1 LELQSL
7 QVITSAIAPV
17 VMVSATGLLF
27 MGVQAKHLHL
37 ADRLRT
43 LMTEYRSLGTDAT
56 YQERRE
62 QIVTQLGLFTKRIR
76 LSLRALK
83 LLYVAVFC
91 FVMTSRFLVS
101 EAFTAQLV
109 TPAVTP
115 MMFVLGVT
123 CLLVALLF
131 EFLEL
136 RTGLKTI
143 LVETSDAVRPPG
155 RLEG

>member
-1 LELQSL
+1 MELQSL

-27 MGVQAKHLHL
+27 VGVQAKHLHL
-37 ADRLRT
+37 ADRLRA
-43 LMTEYRSLGTDAT
+43 LMTEYRTLGPDAAH
-56 YQERRE
+56 QERRE
-62 QIVTQLGLFTKRIR
+62 QIVAQLVLFTKRIR
-76 LSLRALK
+76 LSLGALE

-91 FVMTSRFLVS
+91 FVMTSLFLVS
-101 EAFTAQLV
+101 ESFTAPLV

-115 MMFVLGVT
+115 VMFVLGVS
-123 CLLVALLF
+123 CLLVAQVF

-136 RTGLKTI
+136 QTGLKTVLI
-143 LVETSDAVRPPG
+143 ETSDAVRPPG

>member
-1 LELQSL
+1 MELQSL

-62 QIVTQLGLFTKRIR
+62 QIVAQLGLFTKRIR

>member
-1 LELQSL
+1 MELQSL

-27 MGVQAKHLHL
+27 VGVQAKHLHL
-37 ADRLRT
+37 ADRLRA
-43 LMTEYRSLGTDAT
+43 LMTEYCTLGPDAAHR
-56 YQERRE
+56 ERRE
-62 QIVTQLGLFTKRIR
+62 QIVAQLVLFTKRIR
-76 LSLRALK
+76 LSLGALE

-91 FVMTSRFLVS
+91 FVMTSLFLVS
-101 EAFTAQLV
+101 ESFTAPLV

-115 MMFVLGVT
+115 VMFVLGVS
-123 CLLVALLF
+123 CLLVAQVF

-136 RTGLKTI
+136 QTGLKTVLI
-143 LVETSDAVRPPG
+143 ETSDAVRSPG

>member
-1 LELQSL
+1 MELRSF

-37 ADRLRT
+37 ADRLRA
-43 LMTEYRSLGTDAT
+43 LMTEYRTLGADPAH
-56 YQERRE
+56 QDRRE
-62 QIVTQLGLFTKRIR
+62 PLVAQLVLFTKRIR
-76 LSLRALK
+76 LSLRALE

-91 FVMTSRFLVS
+91 FVMTSLFLVS
-101 EAFTAQLV
+101 ESFTAPLV

-115 MMFVLGVT
+115 VMFVLGVS
-123 CLLVALLF
+123 CLLLALVF

-136 RTGLKTI
+136 RTGLTTI
-143 LVETSDAVRPPG
+143 LIETSDAVQPPG
-155 RLEG
+155 RLGP

>member
-1 LELQSL
+1 MELQSL

-37 ADRLRT
+37 ADRLRA
-43 LMTEYRSLGTDAT
+43 LMTEYRSLGTAT
-56 YQERRE
+56 THQERRE
-62 QIVTQLGLFTKRIR
+62 QIVAQLVLFTKRIR

-91 FVMTSRFLVS
+91 FVMTSLVLIS
-101 EAFTAQLV
+101 ESFMAQLV

-115 MMFVLGVT
+115 FIFILGVS
-123 CLLVALLF
+123 CLLLALLF

-143 LVETSDAVRPPG
+143 LIETSDAVPSPG